1 MKLQLK
7 FHLHQNDRRD
17 ERYIVPYMIIVLLMS
32 IISFQSDPTI
42 FVQVFSVLM
51 WKVQPIFVHGHHL
64 ASDCLNLSSC
74 WAGNRVSMHALFDL
88 N

>member
-1 MKLQLK
+1 MKVTDWQFLCKNLIIIDSHAVKLQLK
-7 FHLHQNDRRD
+7 FHLHQNYRRD

-51 WKVQPIFVHGHHL
+51 WKVQLKLPRYI
-64 ASDCLNLSSC
+64 
-74 WAGNRVSMHALFDL
+74 
-88 N
+88 